1 MPDKVVTKLASLPRL
16 VTFKEAAKV
25 VQRVAAYARVS
36 TDHEEQ
42 ETSLAAQTD
51 YYKRKIMEHPGWEF
65 VQIYVDNGISGLS
78 TNRREGFNQMIEDC
92 LAGRIDLVLTKSISR
107 FARNTVDTV
116 TTIRKLKEKGVGV
129 YFEKENIFTTDSKG
143 EFLLTLM
150 SSLAQEESRSISENV
165 TWGQRKRM
173 ADGKVSIAYSQFLGY
188 DKGSEKYTMVVNEE
202 QAITVRRIFYMFL
215 QGYTPHTIAA
225 LLTEDRVPSPCGC
238 DKWIGM
244 TVRRMLSNEKY
255 KGDALLQKEFTVD
268 YLRKKMKKN
277 EGELPQYYVE
287 EDHEPII
294 SPWLFDYVQKRL
306 GARSDIGN
314 TRYSGS
320 ALFSSKLICGKCGS
334 IYGPKPWHSTSYNNL
349 VWQCR
354 RRHIKENKCL
364 AFNIYDKLLHFTVHE
379 IAMNIICNRNI
390 KETVAEAVLPLLTDE
405 RKKKALDWMRKFH
418 LRDIWRL
425 QSDEDDISL
434 IINKIVVMEDGTAQ
448 VHLIDGSV
456 IPYTFPTFHPSKYK
470 AKKQKVQKKKKK
482 PTNKHTSKTP
492 TGITECDNCGVAIQ
506 QNAGRKPQ
514 RFCCSECRNQW
525 WNEHPD
531 QVNRKAYYEI
541 TCRHCGKIITV
552 YGNKH
557 RKYCSHECY
566 IADRFGM

>member
-1 MPDKVVTKLASLPRL
+1 
-16 VTFKEAAKV
+16 
-25 VQRVAAYARVS
+25 
-36 TDHEEQ
+36 
-42 ETSLAAQTD
+42 
-51 YYKRKIMEHPGWEF
+51 
-65 VQIYVDNGISGLS
+65 
-78 TNRREGFNQMIEDC
+78 
-92 LAGRIDLVLTKSISR
+92 
-107 FARNTVDTV
+107 
-116 TTIRKLKEKGVGV
+116 
-129 YFEKENIFTTDSKG
+129 
-143 EFLLTLM
+143 
-150 SSLAQEESRSISENV
+150 
-165 TWGQRKRM
+165 
-173 ADGKVSIAYSQFLGY
+173 
-188 DKGSEKYTMVVNEE
+188 
-202 QAITVRRIFYMFL
+202 
-215 QGYTPHTIAA
+215 
-225 LLTEDRVPSPCGC
+225 
-238 DKWIGM
+238 
-244 TVRRMLSNEKY
+244 
-255 KGDALLQKEFTVD
+255 
-268 YLRKKMKKN
+268 
-277 EGELPQYYVE
+277 
-287 EDHEPII
+287 
-294 SPWLFDYVQKRL
+294 
-306 GARSDIGN
+306 
-314 TRYSGS
+314 
-320 ALFSSKLICGKCGS
+320 
-334 IYGPKPWHSTSYNNL
+334 
-349 VWQCR
+349 
-354 RRHIKENKCL
+354 
-364 AFNIYDKLLHFTVHE
+364 
-379 IAMNIICNRNI
+379 MNIICNRNI
-390 KETVAEAVLPLLTDE
+390 KETVAEAVLPLLTDD